1 MLSNATSINYNGPYY
16 CVLAGFSAPKP
27 QSCMAGL
34 GLENGN
40 IPDSAIIAS
49 SFYNSYYRPD
59 QGRLQAQYE
68 SGGYGSW
75 LAATS
80 NNQQWFQVDFGNWT
94 KVTRV
99 AIQGRLNAA
108 QWVTKFKLAYGY
120 DGVFFK
126 DYKEDGDTAKVKD
139 TPLGYTMQKRMVLTP
154 YLLRLLQNDA
164 GEDLLGY
171 QEQCFSHNEPCCLF
185 P

>member
-1 MLSNATSINYNGPYY
+1 MLSNATSINYNGPY

-94 KVTRV
+94 KVTKV

-120 DGVFFK
+120 DGLFFK

-139 TPLGYTMQKRMVLTP
+139 TPLKTR
-154 YLLRLLQNDA
+154 
-164 GEDLLGY
+164 
-171 QEQCFSHNEPCCLF
+171 NEATLCKEE
-185 P
+185 